1 MKVNK
6 TIYANS
12 TFHHKV
18 NVTWR
23 LLMGA
28 IPCLY
33 ASNLAVNCC
42 SFSLQL
48 SQLLL
53 FLLLKTSDRRPS
65 FSVLSGMLLFCGL
78 LLFLQLF
85 SILLGRMRL
94 FQQRALWMSPAQRAS
109 QDHSSWL
116 NQSKLN
122 TVLLLAAIL
131 RNFTA
136 LLSNCNAYLLIIT
149 SLSEF
154 IQLH

>member
-1 MKVNK
+1 
-6 TIYANS
+6 
-12 TFHHKV
+12 
-18 NVTWR
+18 
-23 LLMGA
+23 MGA

-94 FQQRALWMSPAQRAS
+94 FQQRAL
-109 QDHSSWL
+109 
-116 NQSKLN
+116 
-122 TVLLLAAIL
+122 
-131 RNFTA
+131 
-136 LLSNCNAYLLIIT
+136 
-149 SLSEF
+149 
-154 IQLH
+154 